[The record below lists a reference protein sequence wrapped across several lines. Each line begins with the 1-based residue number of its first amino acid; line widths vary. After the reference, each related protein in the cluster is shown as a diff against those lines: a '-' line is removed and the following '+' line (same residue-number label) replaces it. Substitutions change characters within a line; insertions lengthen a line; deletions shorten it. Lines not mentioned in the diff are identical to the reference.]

1 MTGPRAADI
10 NKVRRDAAADKARV
24 RRTFSMTLDS
34 SVGAK
39 QRADGS
45 WEFDG
50 VATRG
55 DAVFDYSYEM
65 GKPWREYR
73 PLDEVFAPLS
83 IESLIG
89 AAITDDHPAE
99 FVDIFNAREHERGH
113 VMKAWQDGKL
123 MRVRVLVRDADLLRK
138 IFELGKIELSC
149 GYSARNEGDPGQ
161 HATEGP
167 YETTQREIIHNHL
180 AVVDAARAGPVAR
193 LSVPVLQ
200 GGEAGPAPGAPTGDR
215 RAGGPPTARGHN
227 KQKDAP
233 VNELIVNGVK
243 YVVSATATEVP
254 QALAVLWAQMEQQ
267 LAEAN
272 KKIQELQAAQGAGA
286 TPAAAADPNAAA
298 PAADP
303 DPNEEQMG
311 DKNKGDGKGKGA
323 TQAPAGESYTK
334 EQVDALVREA
344 TTKATTDALA
354 KLNKQQA
361 DADARGRIVADAQ
374 RVLPKGYAFEG
385 KADADV
391 LADALIQIDKSLE
404 GTVKKLAKDGKT
416 DMLHGMLVAKV
427 DEVERMLARPNLLAA
442 GALVRDAQNGD
453 GRQTADAARDR
464 YRDRKLGKTT
474 NAAAAAGNGK

>member
-1 MTGPRAADI
+1 
-10 NKVRRDAAADKARV
+10 
-24 RRTFSMTLDS
+24 MTLDS
-34 SVGAK
+34 TVGAK
-39 QRADGS
+39 RRSDGS

-55 DAVFDYSYEM
+55 DAVFDYSYEA

-73 PLDEVFAPLS
+73 PMDEVFAPLS

-89 AAITDDHPAE
+89 AAITDDHPAD
-99 FVDIFNAREHERGH
+99 FVDIFNARDLERGH

-123 MRVRVLVRDADLLRK
+123 MRVRVLVRDAELLRK

-149 GYSARNEGDPGQ
+149 GYTARNEGEPGQ
-161 HATEGP
+161 HPTEGP

-193 LSVPVLQ
+193 LSVPVPT
-200 GGEAGPAPGAPTGDR
+200 GEEVGPGPGNPTGDR
-215 RAGGPPTARGHN
+215 RAGGPPQARGH

-233 VNELIVNGVK
+233 VNELIVNGVR
-243 YVVSATATEVP
+243 YVVSQTATEVP

-272 KKIQELQAAQGAGA
+272 KKIQELQAAQGAGT
-286 TPAAAADPNAAA
+286 TPAAAVDPNAAA

-311 DKNKGDGKGKGA
+311 DKNKGDDKGKA
-323 TQAPAGESYTK
+323 PSQAPATYTK
-334 EQVDALVREA
+334 EQVDALVRDA
-344 TTKATTDALA
+344 QTKAVTDAVE
-354 KLNKQQA
+354 KVNKANA
-361 DADARGRIVADAQ
+361 DAAARGRIIADAG

-385 KADADV
+385 KADVDV

-404 GTVKKLAKDGKT
+404 GTVRKLAKDGKSE
-416 DMLHGMLVAKV
+416 MLHGMLVAKV
-427 DEVERMLARPNLLAA
+427 DELERTLNRPNLLAA
-442 GALVRDAQNGD
+442 GELVRDAQTGD
-453 GRQTADAARDR
+453 RRQTADKARDG

-474 NAAAAAGNGK
+474 TTNAAAAGNGK

>member
-1 MTGPRAADI
+1 M
-10 NKVRRDAAADKARV
+10 
-24 RRTFSMTLDS
+24 
-34 SVGAK
+34 
-39 QRADGS
+39 
-45 WEFDG
+45 
-50 VATRG
+50 
-55 DAVFDYSYEM
+55 
-65 GKPWREYR
+65 
-73 PLDEVFAPLS
+73 
-83 IESLIG
+83 
-89 AAITDDHPAE
+89 
-99 FVDIFNAREHERGH
+99 
-113 VMKAWQDGKL
+113 
-123 MRVRVLVRDADLLRK
+123 
-138 IFELGKIELSC
+138 
-149 GYSARNEGDPGQ
+149 
-161 HATEGP
+161 
-167 YETTQREIIHNHL
+167 
-180 AVVDAARAGPVAR
+180 
-193 LSVPVLQ
+193 
-200 GGEAGPAPGAPTGDR
+200 
-215 RAGGPPTARGHN
+215 
-227 KQKDAP
+227 
-233 VNELIVNGVK
+233 NELIVNGVK

-272 KKIQELQAAQGAGA
+272 KKIQELQAAQGAGT

>member
-1 MTGPRAADI
+1 MTRPRAADI
-10 NKVRRDAAADKARV
+10 EKVRRDAAADKARV

-39 QRADGS
+39 QRSDGS

-113 VMKAWQDGKL
+113 VMRAWQDGKL

-149 GYSARNEGDPGQ
+149 GYSARNEGAPGQ

-200 GGEAGPAPGAPTGDR
+200 GGEVGPAPGTPTGDR

-227 KQKDAP
+227 QKDAP

-243 YVVSATATEVP
+243 YVVSSTATEVP

-272 KKIQELQAAQGAGA
+272 KKIQEMQAAQGAGA

-303 DPNEEQMG
+303 DPEEQMG
-311 DKNKGDGKGKGA
+311 DDKNKGDKGKA
-323 TQAPAGESYTK
+323 ASRAPAAETYTK
-334 EQVDALVREA
+334 EQVDSLVREA

-354 KLNKQQA
+354 KLHKQQA

-391 LADALIQIDKSLE
+391 LADALIGLDKSLE
-404 GTVKKLAKDGKT
+404 GTVRKFAKDGKA
-416 DMLHGMLVAKV
+416 DMLHGMLIAKI
-427 DEVERMLARPNLLAA
+427 DELEKTLAHPNLIAA
-442 GALVRDAQNGD
+442 GTLVRDAQNGD
-453 GRQTADAARDR
+453 GRKTADAARDS
-464 YRDRKLGKTT
+464 YRDRKLGKTS